1 MHGLN
6 REAVALQQSEVNNF
20 STFITLE
27 MDCRGLK
34 HSPWTPEDSTAL
46 ILLSIL
52 SISLTYSHIN
62 ADTHSALLTIN
73 LVSFKVWL
81 DGVIVQ

>member
-20 STFITLE
+20 STSITLE

-34 HSPWTPEDSTAL
+34 HSPWTPEDYTAL
-46 ILLSIL
+46 ILLSIRSILL
-52 SISLTYSHIN
+52 SCSHIN
-62 ADTHSALLTIN
+62 ADTQRIIN
-73 LVSFKVWL
+73 SQPCFFGRFGLME
-81 DGVIVQ
+81 